1 MRPHSWSLISPVIS
15 APRALIFASSSSMEP
30 SGVNEMTAPPLD
42 DPPASSR
49 ALSPIIRPSASISL
63 QSASSL
69 VIVRPSVS
77 R

>member
-1 MRPHSWSLISPVIS
+1 
-15 APRALIFASSSSMEP
+15 MEP